1 MVLLNKM
8 VTLQAILAAKEAR
21 RDRQEC
27 LRRRFR
33 LPIVSITINMPGVVK
48 DYPILRQLC
57 DYAVQEV
64 KARLAVLAEE
74 RVNPSTGPEAL
85 LAVSGDPREIKA
97 IAMII
102 EEGNDFGRLLDI
114 DVFAVDGM
122 LISRHDKGAGR
133 QCLVCGELA
142 VVCMREKR
150 HGEEVLHKAVQGL
163 LEGFSAQLTRSIT
176 LAAQQLGALAVE
188 AMLYEVTCTP
198 APGLVDRNN
207 NGAHH
212 DMDFFSFMSS
222 TAALSLTMARCAQAG
237 LQHQGSLPALLP
249 ILRHI
254 GLEGE
259 QAMLAATGG
268 VNTHKGLLFSLGIVT
283 AAAGWASRQEA
294 QPATAAATLTAV
306 KAIVADIVPKELA
319 GIAGKNLNALTAGER
334 LYREYGIT
342 GIRGEMAAGLPTICR
357 QSLPALKEALAAGLS
372 RNDALVHTLL
382 LLMTCVEDTTVM
394 HRHNPDKMRIWVKT
408 QAAAVLAAGGMTTT
422 AGRKAAAALDAEFI
436 THNVSPGGAADLL
449 AVTWFLYRLEDNY

>member
-1 MVLLNKM
+1 M
-8 VTLQAILAAKEAR
+8 VTLQAVLAAKEAR
-21 RDRQEC
+21 RDRQDR
-27 LRRRFR
+27 LRQRFQ
-33 LPIVSITINMPGVVK
+33 LPVVSITINMPGLVK

-74 RVNPSTGPEAL
+74 RVNLSTGPEAL

-97 IAMII
+97 IAVSI
-102 EEGNDFGRLLDI
+102 EEANDFGRLLDI
-114 DVFAVDGM
+114 DVFTVAGM
-122 LISRHDKGAGR
+122 LVSRHDQGTGR
-133 QCLVCGELA
+133 QCLVCGQPA
-142 VVCMREKR
+142 VVCIREKR
-150 HGEEVLHKAVQGL
+150 HGAEVLQEAVRQL
-163 LEGFSAQLTRSIT
+163 LEGFSAQLTRNIT

-198 APGLVDRNN
+198 APGLVDRIN
-207 NGAHH
+207 NGAHQ

-237 LQHQGSLPALLP
+237 LQHQGSLPELLP
-249 ILRHI
+249 VLRRI

-259 QAMLAATGG
+259 QVMLAATGG

-283 AAAGWASRQEA
+283 AAAGWVRRQA
-294 QPATAAATLTAV
+294 QTATVAATLTAV
-306 KAIVADIVPKELA
+306 KAIVAGIVTKELA
-319 GIAGKNLNALTAGER
+319 GIAGENLKALTAGER
-334 LYREYGIT
+334 LYRQYGIT

-422 AGRKAAAALDAEFI
+422 AGRKAVAALDAEFI

-449 AVTWFLYRLEDNY
+449 AVTWFLYRLENSC